1 MAGTV
6 TTEWKMP
13 KTASLLVR
21 KVAYLEDLDC
31 RASQAGGGHKGC
43 AQEVSGCEVRHE

>member
-21 KVAYLEDLDC
+21 KVAYVEDLDL
-31 RASQAGGGHKGC
+31 
-43 AQEVSGCEVRHE
+43 SGESGRRRT